1 MISCL
6 PLFLW
11 MGAIFPFFHS
21 EGNTQ
26 LRRACLKIVSNGT
39 QIKSLR
45 IFSMQMLIL
54 PFPWAL
60 FESRFRMIF
69 PISLDAN
76 VTVDRRLSG
85 IKEHCLKMKKLKSL
99 AFSLKSVLK
108 RFSLNSEG
116 IIGTSLLFKKTTTT
130 TTKKQKQKE
139 RKKVFNRDQYS
150 L

>member
-1 MISCL
+1 
-6 PLFLW
+6 
-11 MGAIFPFFHS
+11 
-21 EGNTQ
+21 
-26 LRRACLKIVSNGT
+26 
-39 QIKSLR
+39 
-45 IFSMQMLIL
+45 
-54 PFPWAL
+54 
-60 FESRFRMIF
+60 
-69 PISLDAN
+69 
-76 VTVDRRLSG
+76 
-85 IKEHCLKMKKLKSL
+85 MKKLKSL